1 MQFIDF
7 TTDHLTYD
15 DGSQKY
21 YIEIPKDEIGD
32 ADITVQLKQEDGT
45 YAEMDSDIE
54 ADFNTV
60 RISMDIPVDFR
71 VQF

>member
-15 DGSQKY
+15 DGSENY

-32 ADITVQLKQEDGT
+32 GEVTVKLKQEDGT
-45 YAEMDSDIE
+45 YADMDCDIE
-54 ADFNTV
+54 SDFNKV
-60 RISMDIPVDFR
+60 RISMDMPVDFR

>member
-15 DGSQKY
+15 DGSENY

-32 ADITVQLKQEDGT
+32 GEVTVKLKQEDGT
-45 YAEMDSDIE
+45 YADMDCNIE
-54 ADFNTV
+54 SDFNTV
-60 RISMDIPVDFR
+60 RISMDMPVDFR

>member
-15 DGSQKY
+15 DGSENY

-32 ADITVQLKQEDGT
+32 REITVQLKQEDGT
-45 YAEMDSDIE
+45 YAKMDCDIE
-54 ADFNTV
+54 SDFNTV
-60 RISMDIPVDFR
+60 RISMDMPVDFR